1 MNKGLRTTIVGS
13 VLIAIIVSIGYI
25 YTSQTIE
32 KLKNDVYVKTSK
44 EMVYDFENLINE
56 KLEAVS
62 IASVSCTNGLNGD
75 KTALAL
81 KKYSLFH
88 DIIFTYQKKTLSGER
103 APENIKT
110 VVVFYKDR
118 SYFTIDAIAPV
129 YSDKGSYIGNLVT
142 HSNYNAVSLGLDSKN
157 YNAIAI
163 VDDNTSRYIS
173 NPFFH
178 SNLVEALNLL
188 PRSRLANLHKYIV
201 DKSSGLLITAFYLKN
216 VAPNTKI
223 KIVLATKLKDL
234 NMSAI
239 DYEIKNNILLAI
251 LIFAFLML
259 LLYKVFITNYRRSVG
274 DYYEEIQK
282 DLKLKELEIERQADV
297 IKFIAHN
304 DPLTGLNNKVSLV
317 NKLEDVISNANINDY
332 KVGII
337 FLDLDKFKK
346 INDVYGHDIGDILL
360 QKVADKLKECA
371 RKEDTIARISGDEFV
386 IIENKMTDVSN
397 TNLIEK
403 ITMSMKKPF
412 FIKNK
417 DIHITFSMGRSILG
431 KDGNDVDTLL
441 KNAETAMYISKDI
454 GPNNYVSYDESM
466 SKMSQKRIELDKN
479 IRNALKNNE
488 LEPYFQPKI
497 DSTTGE
503 IIGLESLIRWKDA
516 KKGLI
521 YPSEFIPFCEE
532 SDLIIDIDKYMLIHA
547 MRQVLKWQNEGIKTG
562 KVSVNI
568 STKKLEKGNFVSEL
582 KQIILNEGFD
592 TQYLELE
599 ILESQI
605 MTNPQRSIRIL
616 REIKELGISISIDD
630 FGTGYSSLS
639 YLKELP
645 IDSLKIDRSFII
657 DLPEN
662 KDSISIV
669 RTIIAL
675 AKNLNLNIIAE
686 GVETEEQLDFLK
698 NEGCLH
704 IQGYLFSK
712 PLPAA
717 ECKDYLISNNNK
729 R

>member
-1 MNKGLRTTIVGS
+1 M
-13 VLIAIIVSIGYI
+13 
-25 YTSQTIE
+25 
-32 KLKNDVYVKTSK
+32 
-44 EMVYDFENLINE
+44 
-56 KLEAVS
+56 
-62 IASVSCTNGLNGD
+62 
-75 KTALAL
+75 
-81 KKYSLFH
+81 
-88 DIIFTYQKKTLSGER
+88 KTLNKQDLFNEF
-103 APENIKT
+103 N
-110 VVVFYKDR
+110 
-118 SYFTIDAIAPV
+118 
-129 YSDKGSYIGNLVT
+129 
-142 HSNYNAVSLGLDSKN
+142 SLQ
-157 YNAIAI
+157 
-163 VDDNTSRYIS
+163 
-173 NPFFH
+173 
-178 SNLVEALNLL
+178 
-188 PRSRLANLHKYIV
+188 SRL
-201 DKSSGLLITAFYLKN
+201 
-216 VAPNTKI
+216 
-223 KIVLATKLKDL
+223 L
-234 NMSAI
+234 NSREDI
-239 DYEIKNNILLAI
+239 
-251 LIFAFLML
+251 
-259 LLYKVFITNYRRSVG
+259 R
-274 DYYEEIQK
+274 
-282 DLKLKELEIERQADV
+282 
-297 IKFIAHN
+297 KF
-304 DPLTGLNNKVSLV
+304 
-317 NKLEDVISNANINDY
+317 E
-332 KVGII
+332 
-337 FLDLDKFKK
+337 
-346 INDVYGHDIGDILL
+346 
-360 QKVADKLKECA
+360 
-371 RKEDTIARISGDEFV
+371 
-386 IIENKMTDVSN
+386 TDCN
-397 TNLIEK
+397 
-403 ITMSMKKPF
+403 
-412 FIKNK
+412 
-417 DIHITFSMGRSILG
+417 
-431 KDGNDVDTLL
+431 TLL
-441 KNAETAMYISKDI
+441 KNAETAMYTSKDI

-497 DSTTGE
+497 DSTAGE
-503 IIGLESLIRWKDA
+503 IIGLESLIRWKNA
-516 KKGLI
+516 EKGLI

-582 KQIILNEGFD
+582 KQIILNERFD

-657 DLPEN
+657 DLPED

-712 PLPAA
+712 PLSAA
-717 ECKDYLISNNNK
+717 ECRDYLISKNNK